1 MLRVCGIHKLPPA
14 LDMAY
19 MKSFKAFLQR
29 EAREQLAKIILVGA
43 ASIGVEELELAGAE
57 LKRTLRGLVACG
69 SCRFRLRPATAG
81 ITSLRHHSN
90 TASFSRRRP
99 TRTLLV
105 NNSFPRVKKR
115 TKMKP
120 GRSVVFSTRMPLSAR
135 LVRTTLSSGLQSTHS
150 STVTKLLSSCRWA
163 RMCARLPLRPPL
175 CQPSAPRMTSS
186 CCHGNLFLPQM
197 FWLFLQ
203 SSTRILSLQYD
214 DDK

>member
-1 MLRVCGIHKLPPA
+1 
-14 LDMAY
+14 MAD

-57 LKRTLRGLVACG
+57 LKRTVRVLVACG

-115 TKMKP
+115 TR
-120 GRSVVFSTRMPLSAR
+120 RSVVFSTRMPLNAR

-150 STVTKLLSSCRWA
+150 STVTKLLSSTASSTVSTKCSKDDFFL
-163 RMCARLPLRPPL
+163 LPWLHTLCVVDRRRPPK
-175 CQPSAPRMTSS
+175 
-186 CCHGNLFLPQM
+186 NL
-197 FWLFLQ
+197 W
-203 SSTRILSLQYD
+203 SLH
-214 DDK
+214 